1 MSIPKPHSL
10 YVRLKCL
17 SAVPAWWTH
26 DGEYS
31 RELSDSISVSRSAL
45 CKPEVSGSSTGLV
58 SLERPAFG
66 VGVASAA
73 SSAASAASAAS
84 ALAAA
89 ATVVVVEGE
98 EEIKS
103 AVDMYSCLP
112 IHLLSYLI
120 CLSYLNGKKCFTCD

>member
-17 SAVPAWWTH
+17 AAVPAWWTH

-73 SSAASAASAAS
+73 SSAASAASAA
-84 ALAAA
+84 
-89 ATVVVVEGE
+89 TVVVVEGE

>member
-17 SAVPAWWTH
+17 AAVPAWWTH

-31 RELSDSISVSRSAL
+31 RELSDSISVLRSAL

-73 SSAASAASAAS
+73 SSAASAAS
-84 ALAAA
+84 A